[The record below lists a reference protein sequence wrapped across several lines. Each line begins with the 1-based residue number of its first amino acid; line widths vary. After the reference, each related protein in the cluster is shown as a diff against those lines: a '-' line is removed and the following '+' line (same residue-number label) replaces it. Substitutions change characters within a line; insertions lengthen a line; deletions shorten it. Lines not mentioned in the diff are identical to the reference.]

1 MNGTSELKVTKR
13 LYAMAHWG
21 SKFVR
26 KDAVRVDAAVSANG
40 VAVLNATAFRN
51 TDGSVAVQIINNS
64 DSPQAVSISG
74 FADDCQVE
82 TFLTNQQY
90 DLKQGNA
97 KNTKGAAQS
106 TVPARS
112 LFSFVG
118 R

>member
-1 MNGTSELKVTKR
+1 
-13 LYAMAHWG
+13 MAHWG

-26 KDAVRVDAAVSANG
+26 KDAVRIDAAVSANG

-64 DSPQAVSISG
+64 DSPQPVSISG